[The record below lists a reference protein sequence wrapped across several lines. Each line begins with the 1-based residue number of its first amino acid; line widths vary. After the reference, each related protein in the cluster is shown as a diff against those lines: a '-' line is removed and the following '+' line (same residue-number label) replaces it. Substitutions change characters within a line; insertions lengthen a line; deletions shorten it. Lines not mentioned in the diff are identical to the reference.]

1 MVNHRRETI
10 RPRVPMAVA
19 LLLAGML
26 LVPTVL
32 AGPTNGSAQAAGDV
46 KEALVL
52 ERVTAGD
59 SSLVLVTSAAPSFSS
74 YSPQPMVFVIDLPL
88 AVKSSAVEIPK
99 TLPAAVASVA
109 ADEAYELGSG
119 LTRVTIRLT
128 ENVKPEAVATAQGIE
143 VRFNGPA
150 KKAAA
155 VSQPIAQPAET
166 VPPLP
171 AVPTMVSPEP
181 PAPVVKSTPAVKAL
195 PAATRLEKVT
205 RVQGS
210 GLTVALVA
218 DGSPDYT
225 AFVLESPRR
234 LVVDLNGVTNFV
246 EKQTLSLDSDS
257 VARVRVAQFQSA
269 PAVTRVVFDLNA
281 AVDYKVNREGNEIR
295 VSFGS
300 EPAQVARFSE
310 PVAQQYVAPAPV
322 EPEPVTVELED
333 APVFTAVNEPSVFDM
348 APAIPVVPEV
358 QTVSSRQTERHVV
371 RAGAVQSQPDMGTE
385 IGGAEYIRSGESR
398 TLSAGERVY
407 TGEPLD
413 LSLKDA
419 DIKDVLRMFSQLT
432 GLNIAIDPQVAG
444 TVTVE
449 FIAVPWDQAL
459 EIILRQNGLAYV
471 LQGNVMR
478 VGTITRLSEE
488 ASLQRKLEEENR
500 LNVATV
506 TIIKDLSYATANEVA
521 TLLNSMASPKGK
533 IIVDQRT
540 NQLIITEVPEYLQTM
555 LNLIETVDIPTPQVI
570 IEARIVETTK
580 NFLQQFGIDWGFN
593 AAFDPAL
600 GTGPGLVFPNQATVG
615 GGPFTFG
622 KGDTILSMAFSDVL
636 GAFDLDIALTA
647 AESEGL
653 ARIVSAPKIVTQ
665 DNESAEIQSGVQI
678 PVQTRVNFTTTVQYV
693 DATLRLQ
700 VTPQI
705 TANDTV
711 IMQIQVQKTEPAT
724 GLAVG
729 ESQNVPLLTR
739 RAQTRLM
746 VRDGG
751 TTVIGGIYQA
761 TENTAQDRVPFLH
774 KIPVLGLLFKN
785 KDIQSRHDELLI
797 FITPKI
803 VRQT

>member
-1 MVNHRRETI
+1 MVKHRRETI

-19 LLLAGML
+19 LLLTGML
-26 LVPTVL
+26 LVPAVQ

-52 ERVTAGD
+52 EKVTAGD

-88 AVKSSAVEIPK
+88 AVKSDAVEIPK
-99 TLPAAVASVA
+99 TLPAPVASVS

-119 LTRVTIRLT
+119 LTRVTIRLS

-143 VRFNGPA
+143 VRFNGAARKNPVAA
-150 KKAAA
+150 K
-155 VSQPIAQPAET
+155 PAEDAPV
-166 VPPLP
+166 VPAP
-171 AVPTMVSPEP
+171 AVVTPAP
-181 PAPVVKSTPAVKAL
+181 PAPVAAPPVVSTAL

-205 RVQGS
+205 RIQGT
-210 GLTVALVA
+210 GLTVALVS
-218 DGSPDYT
+218 DGALEYS
-225 AFVLESPRR
+225 AFVLENPKR

-246 EKQTLSLDSDS
+246 ERQTLALDSSS
-257 VARVRVAQFQSA
+257 VSRVRVAQFQSA
-269 PAVTRVVFDLNA
+269 PAVTRVVFDLNGP
-281 AVDYKVNREGNEIR
+281 VDYRVNREANEIR
-295 VSFGS
+295 VSFGN
-300 EPAQVARFSE
+300 EPPPVARFSE
-310 PVAQQYVAPAPV
+310 PVAQQPAAPAPV
-322 EPEPVTVELED
+322 VAEPELFEVEEAPAFAAVEVTG
-333 APVFTAVNEPSVFDM
+333 NEPSIFEV
-348 APAIPVVPEV
+348 APAIPVVPEIQAV
-358 QTVSSRQTERHVV
+358 PVRQSEKHVV
-371 RAGAVQSQPDMGTE
+371 RAGAVQGQPGMVTE
-385 IGGAEYIRSGESR
+385 IGGADSIRSGESK

-478 VGTITRLSEE
+478 VGTISRLSEE
-488 ASLQRKLEEENR
+488 AALNRKLEEENR

-506 TIIKDLSYATANEVA
+506 TIIKDLSYATANDVSS
-521 TLLNSMASPKGK
+521 LLSEMASPKGK

-600 GTGPGLVFPNQATVG
+600 GTGPGLVFPNQASVE

-622 KGDTILSMAFSDVL
+622 KGNTVLSMAFSDVL

-711 IMQIQVQKTEPAT
+711 IMEIQVQKTEPAT

-761 TENTAQDRVPFLH
+761 TENSAQDRVPFLH

-785 KDIQSRHDELLI
+785 KDVQSRHDELLI